1 MKESLI
7 FAMVMLFSQAGINTF
22 AQTIVSE
29 NVTNL
34 NEPTEPIKRPIHK
47 SPQMPYISGYMD
59 NGIYTLT
66 FKKAYDNIEVYIYR
80 NEVLT
85 EKDVRSFEEGQ
96 VYNIDLQRYGKGEYT
111 IEVYDNGNEILC
123 ASEEIY

>member
-1 MKESLI
+1 
-7 FAMVMLFSQAGINTF
+7 
-22 AQTIVSE
+22 
-29 NVTNL
+29 
-34 NEPTEPIKRPIHK
+34 
-47 SPQMPYISGYMD
+47 MD